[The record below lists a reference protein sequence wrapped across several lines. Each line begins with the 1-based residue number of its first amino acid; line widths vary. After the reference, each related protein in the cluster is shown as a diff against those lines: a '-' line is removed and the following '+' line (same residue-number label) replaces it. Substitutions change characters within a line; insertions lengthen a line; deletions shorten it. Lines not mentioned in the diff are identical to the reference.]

1 MNRRGLRSRTRR
13 AALQALYQWQMTG
26 HSAAELHAQFEENTS
41 RGQFDPTFFDALV
54 GGVITDV
61 ETLDTEIGAFTDR
74 PVANL
79 DPVERAILRMGAH
92 ELRSMAEI
100 PWRTVIDE
108 AVELAR
114 TFGAEQSHKYVNGV
128 LDRVARR
135 LRPD

>member
-1 MNRRGLRSRTRR
+1 M
-13 AALQALYQWQMTG
+13 
-26 HSAAELHAQFEENTS
+26 
-41 RGQFDPTFFDALV
+41 FFDALV

-74 PVANL
+74 PVADL

>member
-1 MNRRGLRSRTRR
+1 MIID
-13 AALQALYQWQMTG
+13 
-26 HSAAELHAQFEENTS
+26 FE
-41 RGQFDPTFFDALV
+41 A
-54 GGVITDV
+54 
-61 ETLDTEIGAFTDR
+61 LDTEFAAFTDR
-74 PVANL
+74 PVPEL
-79 DPVERAILRMGAH
+79 DPVERAILRMGTH

-114 TFGAEQSHKYVNGV
+114 TFGAEQSYKYVNGV

>member
-1 MNRRGLRSRTRR
+1 
-13 AALQALYQWQMTG
+13 
-26 HSAAELHAQFEENTS
+26 
-41 RGQFDPTFFDALV
+41 
-54 GGVITDV
+54 
-61 ETLDTEIGAFTDR
+61 
-74 PVANL
+74 
-79 DPVERAILRMGAH
+79 MGAH